1 MANEY
6 ARRRD
11 YMSTAVVSVAAG
23 RPIGLILIAM
33 MAFSTQD
40 VAVKLVAPEV
50 SLWQLQA
57 VRSLATLVLLI
68 LLIVAMGRKPGSL
81 RPKSFGWPLVRA
93 GFMCLSYLSFYASL
107 PLLPLSQAAATFFTG
122 PLFITVFAALLLG
135 EPIGPRRVIA
145 VIVGFAGV
153 LCIVR
158 PGAEGWQPVTL
169 LPLLSAIS
177 YAAGITITRW
187 RCRDESNYALSA
199 VHNTVYIAVGVVGML
214 LVPLLPWAPETREG
228 WPFLTMGW
236 LPLSAFALGLMLF
249 TAATH
254 LIGVLCSVRAYQIE
268 EASRIAPFEYSYLV
282 VMPIYDV
289 VLWGNWPHSLT
300 LTGMA
305 LICSAG
311 VFVAWREGRP
321 PRPQVHPR
329 GEDPWTPDA
338 ENADKGG

>member
-1 MANEY
+1 MT
-6 ARRRD
+6 
-11 YMSTAVVSVAAG
+11 TAAVSGAAG

-33 MAFSTQD
+33 LAFSTQD

-57 VRSLATLVLLI
+57 VRSLATLGFLVLLV
-68 LLIVAMGRKPGSL
+68 VAIGQPGSL
-81 RPKSFGWPLVRA
+81 RPLSLRWPLVRG
-93 GFMCLSYLSFYASL
+93 GFMCGSYLCFYASL

-122 PLFITVFAALLLG
+122 PLFITVFAALMLG
-135 EPIGPRRVIA
+135 EPIGPRRVVA
-145 VIVGFAGV
+145 VVVGFAGV

-158 PGAEGWQPVTL
+158 PGAEGWQAVAL

-199 VHNTVYIAVGVVGML
+199 VHNTVYIAVGALGVL
-214 LVPLLPWAPETREG
+214 LVPLLPWASATRIG
-228 WPFLTMGW
+228 WPFLTEGW
-236 LPLSAFALGLMLF
+236 LPLTAYALGLMVF

-268 EASRIAPFEYSYLV
+268 DASRIAPFEYSYLLL
-282 VMPIYDV
+282 MPIYDV
-289 VLWGNWPHSLT
+289 VLWGNWPQPLT
-300 LTGMA
+300 LIGMA
-305 LICSAG
+305 LICGAG

-338 ENADKGG
+338 ETADKGA

>member
-1 MANEY
+1 MT
-6 ARRRD
+6 
-11 YMSTAVVSVAAG
+11 TASLSAAAG

-57 VRSLATLVLLI
+57 VRSLATLVLLFV
-68 LLIVAMGRKPGSL
+68 LVAAMGKPGAV
-81 RPKSFGWPLVRA
+81 RPKSLGWPLVRA
-93 GFMCLSYLSFYASL
+93 GFMCGSYLCFYASL

-122 PLFITVFAALLLG
+122 PLFITIFAALTLG

-145 VIVGFAGV
+145 VIIGFAGV

-158 PGAEGWQPVTL
+158 PGAEGWQPVAL

-177 YAAGITITRW
+177 YALGITITRW

-199 VHNTVYIAVGVVGML
+199 VHNAVYIAVGVLGLL
-214 LVPLLPWAPETREG
+214 LVPLLPWGPETRAG
-228 WPFLTMGW
+228 WPFLTGGW
-236 LPLSAFALGLMLF
+236 LPLTGFALSLMLF

-254 LIGVLCSVRAYQIE
+254 LIGVLASVRAYQIE
-268 EASRIAPFEYSYLV
+268 DASRIAPFEYSYLLL
-282 VMPIYDV
+282 MPIYDV
-289 VLWGNWPHSLT
+289 VLWGNWPKPLT

-305 LICSAG
+305 LICGAG
-311 VFVAWREGRP
+311 AFVAWREGRP

-329 GEDPWTPDA
+329 GEDPWTPDT
-338 ENADKGG
+338 EIADKGA

>member
-1 MANEY
+1 MT
-6 ARRRD
+6 
-11 YMSTAVVSVAAG
+11 TAAVSGVAG

-33 MAFSTQD
+33 LAFSTQD

-57 VRSLATLVLLI
+57 VRSLATLGFLVLLV
-68 LLIVAMGRKPGSL
+68 VAIGQPGSL
-81 RPKSFGWPLVRA
+81 RPLSLRWPLVRG
-93 GFMCLSYLSFYASL
+93 GFMCGSYLCFYASL

-122 PLFITVFAALLLG
+122 PLFITVFAALMLG
-135 EPIGPRRVIA
+135 EPIGPRRVVA
-145 VIVGFAGV
+145 VVVGFAGV

-158 PGAEGWQPVTL
+158 PGAEGWQAVAL

-177 YAAGITITRW
+177 YAAGISITRW

-199 VHNTVYIAVGVVGML
+199 VHNTVYIAVGALGMV
-214 LVPLLPWAPETREG
+214 LVPLLPWASATRAG
-228 WPFLTMGW
+228 WPFLTEGW
-236 LPLSAFALGLMLF
+236 LPLTAFALGLMVF

-268 EASRIAPFEYSYLV
+268 DASRIAPFEYSYLML
-282 VMPIYDV
+282 MPIYDV
-289 VLWGNWPHSLT
+289 VLWGNWPQPLT
-300 LTGMA
+300 LVGMA
-305 LICSAG
+305 LICGAG

-329 GEDPWTPDA
+329 SEDPWTPDS
-338 ENADKGG
+338 ETADKGA

>member
-1 MANEY
+1 MT
-6 ARRRD
+6 
-11 YMSTAVVSVAAG
+11 TATASVGTG

-57 VRSLATLVLLI
+57 VRSLATLVLLF
-68 LLIVAMGRKPGSL
+68 LLVAAMGKPDAV
-81 RPKSFGWPLVRA
+81 RPKSLRWPLVRA
-93 GFMCLSYLSFYASL
+93 GFMCASYLCFYASL

-122 PLFITVFAALLLG
+122 PLIITVLAAFLLG

-153 LCIVR
+153 LCIIR
-158 PGAEGWQPVTL
+158 PGAEGWQPVAL
-169 LPLLSAIS
+169 LPLLSAVS
-177 YAAGITITRW
+177 YATGVTITRW

-199 VHNTVYIAVGVVGML
+199 VHNAVYVVVGVLGLL
-214 LVPLLPWAPETREG
+214 LVPLLPWAPETRAG
-228 WPFLTMGW
+228 WPFLTDGW
-236 LPLSAFALGLMLF
+236 LPLTGFAFGLMLF

-254 LIGVLCSVRAYQIE
+254 LVGVLTSVRAYQIE
-268 EASRIAPFEYSYLV
+268 DASRIAPFEYSYLLL
-282 VMPIYDV
+282 MPIYDV
-289 VLWGNWPHSLT
+289 VLWGNWPQPLT
-300 LTGMA
+300 LVGMA
-305 LICSAG
+305 LICGAG

-338 ENADKGG
+338 EKTDKGA